1 MQEPK
6 LLRPNFRRDEADPGG
21 VTTGPVEAGDEA
33 VSDRVA
39 PGRKHDRHRRRCG
52 LRRERGRGVANDERY
67 LPTKKVRHQKRQPV
81 SLTLVRT
88 VLNRDVLALDEAC
101 FLEALAERSH
111 ALVRN
116 RSTAEKPDDRHCRL
130 LRVRC
135 ERPRRRAAEQRDEIA
150 PLHSIT
156 SSARA
161 RKDSGIVRPSFF
173 AALMLTTSS
182 NLVA

>member
-1 MQEPK
+1 ATE
-6 LLRPNFRRDEADPGG
+6 
-21 VTTGPVEAGDEA
+21 
-33 VSDRVA
+33 
-39 PGRKHDRHRRRCG
+39 
-52 LRRERGRGVANDERY
+52 ERY

-116 RSTAEKPDDRHCRL
+116 RSTAEKPDDRHRRL
-130 LRVRC
+130 LRVRR
-135 ERPRRRAAEQRDEIA
+135 ERPHRHAAEQCDELA
-150 PLHSIT
+150 AFHSIT

-161 RKDSGIVRPSFF
+161 SSIGDTSRPIILAVLRLS
-173 AALMLTTSS
+173 TVSY
-182 NLVA
+182 LVGVCTGRSAGFSPLRMRST